1 MENNSYRIDLSN
13 FDRTAKTKVTQSIL
27 NDVNEY
33 FKWAESHSCKKTFAL
48 VCLKDSPDNN
58 TIKMIADGDMHYTL
72 NAAVDLTLKLIDCV
86 SKNGNDKA
94 NLMFNLS
101 AAIYNEAI
109 RCIRKDEE

>member
-13 FDRTAKTKVTQSIL
+13 FDRTAKTKVTQSVL

-33 FKWAESHSCKKTFAL
+33 FKWAESHSGKETFAL
-48 VCLKDSPDNN
+48 VCFKESPDNKN
-58 TIKMIADGDMHYTL
+58 MTMVMAGDMHYAL

-86 SKNGNDKA
+86 SKNRNDKA

-101 AAIYNEAI
+101 EAIYNEAI
-109 RCIRKDEE
+109 KSIRND